1 VIAVLNTRERKINPR
16 LNSTDQKLKQDEELK
31 GNISDLLAKEF
42 KTPLVSMLD
51 MLDLLLTTAMS
62 LKQKEYLELAC
73 SSGRSLMSLI
83 DSVLTFSSIKT
94 GQIKLIE
101 QECHLVEVLD
111 EVIERLAEKALK
123 KSINLGYVLAADIP
137 EVVITDSVK
146 LQKILVQLLD
156 NAIKFTH
163 FGEVSI
169 YVEVDDK
176 TQTICFDIKDKGIG
190 IDERDHKKILSPFFQ
205 VDPASE
211 KIYQGLGLGLT
222 IANELAAIMEGQLS
236 LISSLGRGSNF
247 KLKVPVKLVQKTP
260 PAKKIKR

>member
-94 GQIKLIE
+94 GQIKLTE

-137 EVVITDSVK
+137 EVMMMDSVK
-146 LQKILVQLLD
+146 LQKILMQLLD
-156 NAIKFTH
+156 NAIKYSFCGT
-163 FGEVSI
+163 
-169 YVEVDDK
+169 
-176 TQTICFDIKDKGIG
+176 
-190 IDERDHKKILSPFFQ
+190 FFRLRSFQ
-205 VDPASE
+205 
-211 KIYQGLGLGLT
+211 
-222 IANELAAIMEGQLS
+222 NGQRYN
-236 LISSLGRGSNF
+236 G
-247 KLKVPVKLVQKTP
+247 
-260 PAKKIKR
+260 A

>member
-62 LKQKEYLELAC
+62 LKQKEYLELTC

-111 EVIERLAEKALK
+111 EVIQQLAE
-123 KSINLGYVLAADIP
+123 
-137 EVVITDSVK
+137 
-146 LQKILVQLLD
+146 
-156 NAIKFTH
+156 
-163 FGEVSI
+163 
-169 YVEVDDK
+169 
-176 TQTICFDIKDKGIG
+176 
-190 IDERDHKKILSPFFQ
+190 
-205 VDPASE
+205 
-211 KIYQGLGLGLT
+211 
-222 IANELAAIMEGQLS
+222 
-236 LISSLGRGSNF
+236 
-247 KLKVPVKLVQKTP
+247 
-260 PAKKIKR
+260 